1 MIRKEAMEIAV
12 KEIGEYPIISANGYI
27 SRDLFNVLDKKSN
40 FYMIGSMGLASSIGL
55 GVALKNPGKR
65 IFVFDGDGNILMNLG
80 SLVTI
85 GSMKPKNLIHII
97 FDNNSHESTG
107 GQPSNSKNVK
117 IGKIGESANYKVYN
131 TNTKLG
137 FKQVLKKIKNNSGP
151 IMIIV
156 KIKAKK
162 IVSQRIT
169 HRPIKIRDRFMK
181 SLEKI

>member
-1 MIRKEAMEIAV
+1 MIRKDAIKIISKLADND
-12 KEIGEYPIISANGYI
+12 IIISANGFL
-27 SRDLFNVLDKKSN
+27 SRDLFDLFDKPSN
-40 FYMIGSMGLASSIGL
+40 FYMLGSMGLASSIGL
-55 GVALKNPGKR
+55 GVAIKNPKKR
-65 IFVFDGDGNILMNLG
+65 VFVFDGDGNILMNLG
-80 SLVTI
+80 SLTTI
-85 GSMKPKNLIHII
+85 GSLKPKNLVHVI

-162 IVSQRIT
+162 IISQRIT